1 MIPLVKAIR
10 RVLFDKV
17 TLDGEIVP
25 VIKRSY
31 PYDKTPCITIDDSGG
46 SAFMQ
51 RHILNVD
58 YPVDNTHP
66 QFDIEDPFKKI
77 PQQVLREV
85 YQGSVTVNVWCDDEF
100 QREELI
106 RQVELLFH
114 QAQSDYYIFCN
125 NYREGECAGCNGP
138 CMVPLSRTDKR
149 GVKGQCPNPLL
160 YGYENIFTTYNLI
173 RYSFNA
179 GQPFTLDD
187 LGCTEPVLRSVFR
200 VSSGYYVDH
209 IIGGHVS
216 TSLKQDTI
224 VI

>member
-66 QFDIEDPFKKI
+66 QFDVEDPFKKI
-77 PQQVLREV
+77 PQHVLREI

-125 NYREGECAGCNGP
+125 NYREGDCAGCNGP

-160 YGYENIFTTYNLI
+160 YGYENIFTT
-173 RYSFNA
+173 
-179 GQPFTLDD
+179 
-187 LGCTEPVLRSVFR
+187 
-200 VSSGYYVDH
+200 
-209 IIGGHVS
+209 
-216 TSLKQDTI
+216 
-224 VI
+224 